1 MVSLVEFQRGL
12 LSVLSLS
19 GPIVEQLYNL
29 MDKSGLGLVNY
40 DQFLEVIKA
49 QKFT

>member
-1 MVSLVEFQRGL
+1 MQ
-12 LSVLSLS
+12 VLSLS
-19 GPIVEQLYNL
+19 GPIVEQLFNL
-29 MDKSGLGLVNY
+29 MDKGGIGLVNY